1 MLRVNYSR
9 QALQDL
15 DEALGHIYAESRTNA
30 IAYRE
35 RYEKKIVL
43 LQSNPEM
50 GTDCNNKNIKLNC
63 RVLVFES
70 HIIVYRLDFENNEI
84 LIIRVFHQ
92 TKNYQEEF

>member
-1 MLRVNYSR
+1 MLSVTYSR

-15 DEALGHIYAESRTNA
+15 DEAMGHIYAESKTNA

-35 RYEKKIVL
+35 RYEKKIEL
-43 LQSNPEM
+43 LKNNPKM
-50 GTDCNNKNIKLNC
+50 GTDCHNKNIRLEC

-70 HIIVYRLDFENNEI
+70 HIIVYKLDFENSTI

-92 TKNYQEEF
+92 TKNYQEAF